1 MRTFGP
7 SPDER
12 RVTKYSSRSRRL
24 LTDKPSALRP
34 LGCLPSY
41 VSNVAGCSL
50 WQYRMVLNAKRKRP
64 IGPRFT
70 AAGGGR
76 DDSVESSKAVLT
88 ASKTTHSILLPTHT
102 HFSFAAI
109 WLNTGLVI
117 GDVFCVFATVP

>member
-1 MRTFGP
+1 MTLKA
-7 SPDER
+7 D
-12 RVTKYSSRSRRL
+12 V
-24 LTDKPSALRP
+24 KPTPANRPLRP

-50 WQYRMVLNAKRKRP
+50 WQYRLVLNAKRKRP

-88 ASKTTHSILLPTHT
+88 ASKTTHSILLPTLT
-102 HFSFAAI
+102 HFSFAAT

-117 GDVFCVFATVP
+117 GDVFCVFATAP